1 MRSAK
6 GIFSAKPKVWLVLI
20 IIAYFISRF
29 ALLKTGFGL
38 DPDAWRIAN
47 SAFDLHFLGYYH
59 PSRLP
64 GYPLPELIDS
74 ILITQ
79 GWIATN
85 LATSIISLL
94 GITFFYKILSKLRMK
109 LKLLITISFALMPS
123 VWINSANS
131 MDYMWATSFLIMALY
146 FLIDEKVCI
155 SAILLGLSSA
165 SRMSNAIFVVPF
177 AYWILSSEGKR
188 NEKLRKTIYFLC
200 LTIVIAGIFYIP
212 IINEFGLKFFP
223 HLPGKMTKILVA
235 KNLVRTFGLLPCI
248 AVPLALIYIVSK
260 TIITKSSRRRILI
273 FSIISMILVFGLF
286 AKIPYEACY
295 LLPIVPIILLA
306 LTTGM
311 SRKALLIISI
321 LLIQPSIFT
330 FRPQK
335 IIDKGAILKNIRH
348 REQQLD
354 FAKRIISEASHKH
367 SVFVIGTWL
376 PVVTYLKKVE
386 FLTEGEMIYFERKF
400 PNKKFWDH
408 EKDVWFAYLLT
419 DDDLNY
425 FKGAKYEIFF
435 LPGIDEANRKIYGVD
450 LRVKGA
456 KEMPIH

>member
-1 MRSAK
+1 
-6 GIFSAKPKVWLVLI
+6 
-20 IIAYFISRF
+20 
-29 ALLKTGFGL
+29 
-38 DPDAWRIAN
+38 
-47 SAFDLHFLGYYH
+47 
-59 PSRLP
+59 
-64 GYPLPELIDS
+64 
-74 ILITQ
+74 
-79 GWIATN
+79 
-85 LATSIISLL
+85 
-94 GITFFYKILSKLRMK
+94 
-109 LKLLITISFALMPS
+109 
-123 VWINSANS
+123 
-131 MDYMWATSFLIMALY
+131 
-146 FLIDEKVCI
+146 
-155 SAILLGLSSA
+155 
-165 SRMSNAIFVVPF
+165 
-177 AYWILSSEGKR
+177 
-188 NEKLRKTIYFLC
+188 
-200 LTIVIAGIFYIP
+200 
-212 IINEFGLKFFP
+212 
-223 HLPGKMTKILVA
+223 
-235 KNLVRTFGLLPCI
+235 
-248 AVPLALIYIVSK
+248 
-260 TIITKSSRRRILI
+260 
-273 FSIISMILVFGLF
+273 MILVFGLF

-311 SRKALLIISI
+311 SRKTLLIISI

-335 IIDKGAILKNIRH
+335 IIDEGAILKNIRH

-354 FAKRIISEASHKH
+354 FAKRIISEASHKR

-435 LPGIDEANRKIYGVD
+435 LPGIDETNRKIYGVN
-450 LRVKGA
+450 LRLEGA